1 VGLDRGLEAEIP
13 ASLTRSTPEPPHQML
28 TLRRGPI
35 GRDESRA
42 VQTNSPTNEIPNEPL
57 VASSSFLRFEN
68 FDVDLGIIIMR
79 L

>member
-1 VGLDRGLEAEIP
+1 
-13 ASLTRSTPEPPHQML
+13 ML